1 MDNELT
7 EEQKHR
13 VETINWLLKKIEPKI
28 NHYTECGD
36 EVSEDRFRFMKWYLL
51 NEFLDIAKKVESA
64 K

>member
-28 NHYTECGD
+28 DHYAKCGD
-36 EVSEDRFRFMKWYLL
+36 EVSEDRFGFMKWYLL
-51 NEFLDIAKKVESA
+51 NEFLDIAKEVKST